1 MQEREKKTDNHII
14 ICNQQKKSFLGG
26 NFDLFLLNPEPD
38 LRERD
43 YSKADWKMNLSF

>member
-1 MQEREKKTDNHII
+1 MQERDKKTDNHII

-43 YSKADWKMNLSF
+43 YSKADWKMN